1 MKMLQI
7 RKTFIIIL
15 VSAMIICIFLMWK
28 NFPTN
33 KRLSEI
39 NFSSVFYQRMH
50 KADEFDFI
58 KTAEKEL
65 ENINNYL
72 EANKDNPSFSLFI
85 STEKN
90 CLINEI
96 EEKKLY
102 IYTKKDGIK
111 DTPDDYETYQRLYPE
126 QVEKFKGKGKILE
139 YDKIDYIDLYKAW
152 KKVPID
158 EDAKLV
164 YPD

>member
-28 NFPTN
+28 NFTTN

-72 EANKDNPSFSLFI
+72 EANKDNSSFNLFI

-96 EEKKLY
+96 EETKLY
-102 IYTKKDGIK
+102 IYSKKDGIK
-111 DTPDDYETYQRLYPE
+111 DTPSDYKTYQNLYPE
-126 QVEKFKGKGKILE
+126 QVEKFKEKGKVLD
-139 YDKIDYIDLYKAW
+139 YDKIDYIELYKAW
-152 KKVPID
+152 KAVPID
-158 EDAKLV
+158 EEKTLIH
-164 YPD
+164 P

>member
-28 NFPTN
+28 NFTTN

-72 EANKDNPSFSLFI
+72 EANKDNSSFNLFI

-96 EEKKLY
+96 EETKLY
-102 IYTKKDGIK
+102 IYSKKDGIK
-111 DTPDDYETYQRLYPE
+111 DTPSDYNTYQNLYPE
-126 QVEKFKGKGKILE
+126 QVEKFKEKGKVLD
-139 YDKIDYIDLYKAW
+139 YDKIDYIELYKAW
-152 KKVPID
+152 KAVPID
-158 EDAKLV
+158 EEKTLIH
-164 YPD
+164 P

>member
-72 EANKDNPSFSLFI
+72 EANKDNSSFNLFI

-96 EEKKLY
+96 EETKLY
-102 IYTKKDGIK
+102 IYSKKDGIK
-111 DTPDDYETYQRLYPE
+111 DTPSDYKTYQNLYPE
-126 QVEKFKGKGKILE
+126 QVEKFKEKGKVLD
-139 YDKIDYIDLYKAW
+139 YDKIDYIELYKAW
-152 KKVPID
+152 KAVPID
-158 EDAKLV
+158 EEKTLIH
-164 YPD
+164 P